1 MSMDKKIKKNRFNIK
16 KIGLYTVAIAAL
28 GVLISAILRDA
39 GTSRLNVQGERLL
52 TDTIN
57 EGVFKEYITLFGT
70 VEPIKTVYIDAVESG
85 RIEEIFVEDGS
96 MVEEGQQIMRLS
108 NPDLQLQVLNQEA
121 QIIQQINAIRS
132 NEVLREQQS
141 LNLRELA
148 LNIDFQIDLFD
159 DRTRRNKELFS
170 EKVISQVDYEET
182 KAEYEHLLR
191 RRDLLI
197 ATIKK
202 DSLANALQ
210 ENQMKTTLDLM
221 ERNLKVAKQSLD
233 HLTVRAPISGQLS
246 SMDSEVGELITEG
259 ARIAQMDVLDD
270 YKLRA
275 RVDEFYIS
283 RVFPQQEGSFTMDGQ
298 TYNLR
303 IKKIYPTVTNG
314 AFEVDLVFT
323 GERPE
328 NIKRGQTISLK
339 LSLSDETQATLLAKG
354 GFYQSTG
361 GNWVYIVEK
370 GTDVAH
376 KRDIR
381 IGRQNPN
388 YYEVIDGLQPGDV
401 VIVSSYE
408 NFGDKDELV
417 LK

>member
-1 MSMDKKIKKNRFNIK
+1 MSMDKKIEKKRFNLK
-16 KIGLYTVAIAAL
+16 KIGLYTLAVVVI
-28 GVLISAILRDA
+28 GVLISAIYRDA

-85 RIEEIFVEDGS
+85 RIEEIFVEDGA
-96 MVEEGQQIMRLS
+96 MVEEGQEIMRLS

-121 QIIQQINAIRS
+121 QIIQQINNIRN

-141 LNLRELA
+141 LNLREIA
-148 LNIDFQIDLFD
+148 LDIQYQIDLFE
-159 DRTRRNKELFS
+159 DRTRRNAALYEDD
-170 EKVISQVDYEET
+170 VISEVEYQET
-182 KAEYEHLLR
+182 KDNYEHLLR
-191 RRDLLI
+191 RRKLLA
-197 ATIKK
+197 ATIEK

-210 ENQMKTTLDLM
+210 QHQMQTTLNLM
-221 ERNLKVAKQSLD
+221 GRNLKVAKQSLD
-233 HLTVRAPISGQLS
+233 HLMVRAPITGQLS

-283 RVFPQQEGSFTMDGQ
+283 RVFPQQEGSFTMDGA

-303 IKKIYPTVTNG
+303 IKKIYPTVVNG
-314 AFEVDLVFT
+314 AFEVDLVFIAD
-323 GERPE
+323 RPQ

-361 GNWVYIVEK
+361 GNWVYVL
-370 GTDVAH
+370 DRNSNVAR

-381 IGRQNPN
+381 VGRQNPN
-388 YYEVIDGLQPGDV
+388 YYEVLDGLDPGDV
-401 VIVSSYE
+401 VIISSYE

>member
-197 ATIKK
+197 ATIQK

-283 RVFPQQEGSFTMDGQ
+283 RVFPQQEGSFTMNGQ

-361 GNWVYIVEK
+361 GNWVYIVGK

>member
-1 MSMDKKIKKNRFNIK
+1 
-16 KIGLYTVAIAAL
+16 
-28 GVLISAILRDA
+28 
-39 GTSRLNVQGERLL
+39 
-52 TDTIN
+52 
-57 EGVFKEYITLFGT
+57 
-70 VEPIKTVYIDAVESG
+70 
-85 RIEEIFVEDGS
+85 
-96 MVEEGQQIMRLS
+96 
-108 NPDLQLQVLNQEA
+108 
-121 QIIQQINAIRS
+121 
-132 NEVLREQQS
+132 
-141 LNLRELA
+141 
-148 LNIDFQIDLFD
+148 
-159 DRTRRNKELFS
+159 
-170 EKVISQVDYEET
+170 
-182 KAEYEHLLR
+182 
-191 RRDLLI
+191 
-197 ATIKK
+197 
-202 DSLANALQ
+202 
-210 ENQMKTTLDLM
+210 MKTTLDLM
-221 ERNLKVAKQSLD
+221 ERNLEVAKQSLD

-298 TYNLR
+298 TYHLR

-323 GERPE
+323 GDRPE

-361 GNWVYIVEK
+361 GNWVYVIDE
-370 GTDVAH
+370 GTNVAH

-381 IGRQNPN
+381 VGRQNPN